1 MKQANLEL
9 NIEQLSLPDLPYHQR
24 MQVAAA
30 LEQELRRLWHEQG
43 IPADFVGD
51 SLALSATNVE
61 VAAGTPPD
69 RIGTQVAQSIYARLA
84 GNQQPVHGSKGNI
97 V

>member
-1 MKQANLEL
+1 MKHANLEL
-9 NIEQLSLPDLPYHQR
+9 NIEQLSLPDLPYYQR

-43 IPADFVGD
+43 IPAGFVGD

-61 VAAGTPPD
+61 VTAGTAPELMG
-69 RIGTQVAQSIYARLA
+69 RQVAQSIYGQLT
-84 GNQQPVHGSKGNI
+84 GNQQPVHGSKGN
-97 V
+97 VV